1 MFQNWNKHLKFA
13 LLCGFSLPIAYITYL
28 SLFWVRR
35 LLMYSIYFQSSPK
48 SIWTYLLGTDW
59 LIGLWHRIFIGWFYA
74 NLNIWILLLILTCS
88 NFVIYL
94 FFCIYS
100 IKSVCFQFQNIW
112 WHMLLWLCIAFKLV
126 VIIIFC
132 FRN

>member
-100 IKSVCFQFQNIW
+100 IKSVLFSISKY
-112 WHMLLWLCIAFKLV
+112 MMTYVVMIVYCIQTCSYNYILF
-126 VIIIFC
+126 
-132 FRN
+132 